1 MSNKQRIGVKLR
13 EVQKVINKAEE
24 TFTIIR
30 NQQNKNAIKNKSFD
44 FDFYKGKL
52 TKQYKASKSLQAKLL
67 KMSSNSKALG
77 LNNSERLKLLNIIKK
92 NYYLQKRLI
101 KFIRSGAIP
110 IKLSPLHKIDEQ
122 SNVITLSNEFKI
134 KEWFLDEVDDN
145 KEPIVLGD
153 SLRVAELAVHELIE
167 ESDTELTDDSAEDD
181 LTEIEG
187 ITPQL
192 ERVMK
197 DRGINSFKKLA
208 ELSDDAV
215 RKMDKRILF
224 RGKFKRYQWVE
235 SAQKKLS

>member
-1 MSNKQRIGVKLR
+1 MTNKQKIGIKLR
-13 EVQKVINKAEE
+13 EVQKVINQAEE

-30 NQQNKNAIKNKSFD
+30 NQQNKSSRKYKTFD
-44 FDFYKGKL
+44 FEFYKGKL
-52 TKQYKASKSLQAKLL
+52 TKQYKASKSLQGKLL

-77 LNNSERLKLLNIIKK
+77 INQSERLKLLNIIKK

-101 KFIRSGAIP
+101 KFIRSGAIS
-110 IKLSPLHKIDEQ
+110 IKLAPKHKVNEQ
-122 SNVITLSNEFKI
+122 SNVITLSNELKI

-145 KEPIVLGD
+145 KEVIVLEGN
-153 SLRVAELAVHELIE
+153 LRVAELAVHELVE
-167 ESDTELTDDSAEDD
+167 ESNTELTVDSTEDD

-197 DRGINSFKKLA
+197 DRGIDSFKKLA
-208 ELSDDAV
+208 ELSEDVV

-235 SAQKKLS
+235 RAQKKLS